1 MSTGPSLMAKA
12 THFGLMLGTL
22 LDLGYSPKEIRAM
35 FSQSNIKAGIEILG
49 RAQEGKKA

>member
-12 THFGLMLGTL
+12 THFGLILGTL

-35 FSQSNIKAGIEILG
+35 FSPSNIKAGVQILG
-49 RAQEGKKA
+49 RPQEGNKS